1 MTLRPRAPFP
11 GHRRPRPG
19 RPAAAALAAA
29 VLAAAVLAMA
39 LGAAAPPASAQTPA
53 RVDTLADGT
62 RTFHYEQ
69 VTEQMTADEKI
80 ALLNSKLLKNPAD
93 GRSWNDLGVLLAGK
107 EDFPAARDAFIH
119 AVQCDRTNGDYHR
132 NLGLVFS
139 RLDMPEMAVFE
150 LGEYRKFD
158 QFGGL
163 DYWRLIGGAQRKA
176 GQPDQARSTYREG
189 LANLQPPV
197 AETFRV
203 VQSLYELET
212 EAADEQAMRDLLA
225 EQTPAARAFLDALKD
240 KEDPEAEDGWREA
253 SAVVNQRVALL
264 VDDGKLMEQ
273 SGLDAEAVAIYQEAY
288 RLTPERPDVLPR
300 LVDVYLK
307 LGRSEEATAAAVKA
321 QADHPAWTGTWI
333 ATGKIHEKESRLQ
346 EALDAYNKA
355 WEIERLEDLRVAI
368 GNLHIRL
375 GNDDQAAEWLRAG
388 VTPDTKPEVVYNYA
402 VSLMR
407 GEKWLAAIPPLR
419 TVTRERPEMPQAWMA
434 LAQCLQASDRH
445 AEAIEPFEQALLL
458 QPDAK
463 TAFLLAAAAQKAGN
477 TDKAIAAYGQAL
489 VLDPKYVKAQYN
501 LALAYMDVKKYAE
514 AVAMFDGLIKLEG
527 PTYRAYNNQGLSYFY
542 LGKYDQALEGFETAL
557 DLEKSAAVM
566 NNIGMTLDKLGNK
579 KEAIVWYQ
587 KAKDFERGQKK

>member
-1 MTLRPRAPFP
+1 
-11 GHRRPRPG
+11 
-19 RPAAAALAAA
+19 
-29 VLAAAVLAMA
+29 VLAAAW
-39 LGAAAPPASAQTPA
+39 GAAAPPAGAQAPA
-53 RVDTLADGT
+53 RIDTLPDGT

-69 VTEQMTADEKI
+69 VTEQMTTDEKI
-80 ALLNSKLLKNPAD
+80 SLLNTKLLRNPAD

-107 EDFPAARDAFIH
+107 EDFPAARDAFIR
-119 AVQCDRTNGDYHR
+119 AVQCDKTNGDYHR

-139 RLDMPEMAVFE
+139 RLDMPELAVIE
-150 LGEYRKFD
+150 LGEYRRFD

-176 GQPDQARSTYREG
+176 GQPDQARATYREG

-203 VQSLYELET
+203 VQALYQLET
-212 EAADEQAMRDLLA
+212 EAADEQAVRDLLA
-225 EQTPAARAFLDALKD
+225 EQTPAARAFLDSLKD

-273 SGLDAEAVAIYQEAY
+273 SGLDAEAVALYQEAY
-288 RLTPERPDVLPR
+288 RLSPERPDVLPR
-300 LVDVYLK
+300 LVDVFLK
-307 LGRSEEATAAAVKA
+307 LGRPEEATAAAAKA
-321 QADHPAWTGTWI
+321 QSEHPGWTGTWI
-333 ATGKIHEKESRLQ
+333 ATGKIHEKENRLQ

-355 WEIERLEDLRVAI
+355 WEIEHLEDLRVAI

-434 LAQCLQASDRH
+434 LAQCLQASGRH
-445 AEAIEPFEQALLL
+445 AEALEPFEQALLL

-477 TDKAIAAYGQAL
+477 KDKAIAAYGQAL
-489 VLDPKYVKAQYN
+489 ALDPKYVKAQYN
-501 LALAYMDVKKYAE
+501 LALAYMDLKQYDK
-514 AVAMFDGLIKLEG
+514 AVTAFDGLIKLEG
-527 PTYRAYNNQGLSYFY
+527 PSYRAYNNQGLSYFY

>member
-1 MTLRPRAPFP
+1 MTLRPRAPF
-11 GHRRPRPG
+11 RRSPTQGSG
-19 RPAAAALAAA
+19 RLAAA
-29 VLAAAVLAMA
+29 VLAAAW
-39 LGAAAPPASAQTPA
+39 GAAALPAAAQAPA
-53 RVDTLADGT
+53 RIDTLPDGT

-80 ALLNSKLLKNPAD
+80 SLLNDKLLKSPAD

-107 EDFPAARDAFIH
+107 EDFPAARDAFIR

-139 RLDMPEMAVFE
+139 RLDMPEMAVIE

>member
-1 MTLRPRAPFP
+1 MTLCPRAPFP
-11 GHRRPRPG
+11 GHRCPRPG
-19 RPAAAALAAA
+19 RLAAVALAAA
-29 VLAAAVLAMA
+29 VLAAAW
-39 LGAAAPPASAQTPA
+39 GAAAPPARAQAPA

-69 VTEQMTADEKI
+69 VTEQMSADEKI

-107 EDFPAARDAFIH
+107 EDFPAARDAFIR
-119 AVQCDRTNGDYHR
+119 AVQCDKTNGDYHR

-139 RLDMPEMAVFE
+139 RLDMPEMAVAE

-163 DYWRLIGGAQRKA
+163 DYWRLIGSAQRKA
-176 GQPDQARSTYREG
+176 GQPDQARGTYREG

-197 AETFRV
+197 AETFRI

-212 EAADEQAMRDLLA
+212 EAADEQAVRDLLA
-225 EQTPAARAFLDALKD
+225 EQTPAARAFLDGLKD

-253 SAVVNQRVALL
+253 SAVVHQRVSLL

-273 SGLDAEAVAIYQEAY
+273 SGLDAEAVGLYQEAY

-307 LGRSEEATAAAVKA
+307 LGRPEEATAAAVKA
-321 QADHPAWTGTWI
+321 QAEHPGWTGTWI
-333 ATGKIHEKESRLQ
+333 ATGKVHEKEDRLQ

-355 WEIERLEDLRVAI
+355 WEIEHLEDLRVAI

-434 LAQCLQASDRH
+434 LAQCLQASGRH
-445 AEAIEPFEQALLL
+445 GEALEPFEQALLL

-514 AVAMFDGLIKLEG
+514 AVAAFDGLISLEG

-579 KEAIVWYQ
+579 KEAIAWYQ
-587 KAKDFERGQKK
+587 KAKDFERGQKN